1 MSVVSMLF
9 FGMAELSL
17 LSLMVCASVTG
28 FFLIGAMIGL
38 YTIAPALYPVG
49 QRVTGIGWAIGIGR
63 VGAIL
68 SPLIGGILLSYGLS
82 SSQSM
87 VFFAFPLLIASVVV
101 WRIQVA
107 KNPL

>member
-1 MSVVSMLF
+1 
-9 FGMAELSL
+9 
-17 LSLMVCASVTG
+17 
-28 FFLIGAMIGL
+28 
-38 YTIAPALYPVG
+38 LYPVG

-82 SSQSM
+82 SSQII